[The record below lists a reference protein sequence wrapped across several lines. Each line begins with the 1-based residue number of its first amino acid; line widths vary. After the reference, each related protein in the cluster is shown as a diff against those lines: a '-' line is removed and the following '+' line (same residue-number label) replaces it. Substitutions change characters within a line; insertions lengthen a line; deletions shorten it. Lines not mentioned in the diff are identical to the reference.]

1 MEKYYV
7 LWFTSWCLVFLSP
20 QLFPVIGKQNIQ
32 YVFISKGNAITP
44 YTYSPYGDVISFSM
58 DGLAGNFIYY
68 PISGIMI

>member
-1 MEKYYV
+1 MVHFMVSGIFIPATISSDWKTKYPICI
-7 LWFTSWCLVFLSP
+7 L
-20 QLFPVIGKQNIQ
+20 
-32 YVFISKGNAITP
+32 SKGNAITP